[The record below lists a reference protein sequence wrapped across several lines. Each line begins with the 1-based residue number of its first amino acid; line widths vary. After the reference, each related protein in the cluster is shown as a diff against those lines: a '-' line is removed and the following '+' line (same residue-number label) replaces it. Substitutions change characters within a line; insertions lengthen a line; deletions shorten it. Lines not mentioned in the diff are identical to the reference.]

1 MFREDRPGW
10 NPEWKT
16 RFTEMHGY
24 DPAKARALLAEA
36 GYGPSNPLK
45 HNLILVTTAYFAA
58 AQDMAEAISGYWR
71 AIGVDVNLQI
81 TDGAQRQLLTRSLE
95 LNNHS
100 EVVGTSVRQL
110 RGISVYGARSTLSTQ
125 NGVGLPETDVI
136 FEQKVRV
143 AVDPQKAEE
152 AWSEFGNLAYE
163 RFMHVPLFWIP
174 SEAVVDQNVVADYI
188 FPGTI
193 TGLYTHVEYIK
204 AAP

>member
-1 MFREDRPGW
+1 
-10 NPEWKT
+10 
-16 RFTEMHGY
+16 
-24 DPAKARALLAEA
+24 
-36 GYGPSNPLK
+36 
-45 HNLILVTTAYFAA
+45 
-58 AQDMAEAISGYWR
+58 MAEAISGYWR
-71 AIGVDVNLQI
+71 AVGVDVNMQI
-81 TDGAQRQLLTRSLE
+81 IDGAQRQLLTRSLE

-152 AWSEFGNLAYE
+152 AWSEFGNLSYE
-163 RFMHVPLFWIP
+163 RFMHVPMFWIP